1 MRMMQH
7 MIPGLPIPAFW
18 LGLAGLVPFLTLAGA
33 TLAGLPWGGW
43 ALAAYGATILAFLG
57 AVHWGLALAAPA
69 PGPGRFLLGV
79 VPQLVGW
86 VALLLPLR
94 PGLALLAVAVLV
106 TAAVES
112 LAARAGLVPEG
123 YLRLRWV
130 LSVGAAACLALASL
144 AVR

>member
-1 MRMMQH
+1 MMQH

-94 PGLALLAVAVLV
+94 PGLALLAVAMLV

-112 LAARAGLVPEG
+112 LAARAGLVPVG

-130 LSVGAAACLALASL
+130 LSVGAAACLASASL

>member
-1 MRMMQH
+1 MRH
-7 MIPGLPIPAFW
+7 MIPGLPIPALW
-18 LGLAGLVPFLTLAGA
+18 LGLAGLLPFLAMAGA
-33 TLAGLPWGGW
+33 TAAGLPWGGR

-69 PGPGRFLLGV
+69 PGPGRFVLGV

-94 PGLALLAVAVLV
+94 PGLALLAVAIVA
-106 TAAVES
+106 TAAAET
-112 LAARAGLVPEG
+112 LAARAGLVPMA

-130 LSVGAAACLALASL
+130 LSVGAAGCLAVAALA
-144 AVR
+144 AR